1 MTTGNDFTDLARQ
14 LYHTAEDRCSW
25 DPEDIA
31 AETECSPLEAE
42 RAVGHLKRMG
52 LLLPAPL
59 QPSGYQVVRPVN
71 ALARLVSMERELTE
85 GWMRDRSHRQEQIL
99 SLLRE
104 FPPQDGPSE
113 TATIDMLPTASAV
126 NEYIEERALDA
137 RVREQAMH
145 PGGVPPVELL
155 DEMIHRDLAALD
167 QGVQLEAIYAHH
179 LVAVPHLAEYLTEV
193 SRHGA
198 EIRVA
203 PAVPLRMIVI
213 DDDIAILPI
222 DPTETARGAFAV
234 RSRQVVAALRAIFG
248 FHWAVAAPL
257 TSVHGA
263 EEVGEMLSPFEK
275 MVFHMMAMGSKDEAI
290 ARQLG
295 ISTRTLSRK
304 VSRLLERLRVQ
315 TRFQAA
321 VKLSES
327 GMLDLGD
334 VRDRELAG

>member
-1 MTTGNDFTDLARQ
+1 
-14 LYHTAEDRCSW
+14 
-25 DPEDIA
+25 
-31 AETECSPLEAE
+31 
-42 RAVGHLKRMG
+42 MG

-59 QPSGYQVVRPVN
+59 QPSGHQVVRPGH
-71 ALARLVSMERELTE
+71 ALSRLVSLERELAE
-85 GWMRDRSHRQEQIL
+85 SWMREWSYRQEQIL

-104 FPPQDGPSE
+104 FPPQAGPSE
-113 TATIDMLPTASAV
+113 SATIDMLPTASAV

-155 DEMIHRDLAALD
+155 DEMIHRDLAALS
-167 QGVQLEAIYAHH
+167 QGVRLEAIYAHH
-179 LVAVPHLAEYLTEV
+179 LVAVPHLGEYLTEV

-213 DDDIAILPI
+213 DDDIAILPM
-222 DPTETARGAFAV
+222 DPQQTARGAFAV
-234 RSRQVVAALRAIFG
+234 RSHQVVAALRAIFG

-257 TSVHGA
+257 TSADGSDG
-263 EEVGEMLSPFEK
+263 VGEMLSPSER
-275 MVFHMMAMGSKDEAI
+275 MVVHMMAMGSKDEAI

-304 VSRLLERLRVQ
+304 VSQLLDRLRVQ

-327 GMLDLGD
+327 GVLDLGD
-334 VRDRELAG
+334 IRDRQLAG